1 MRFSQGRRSDIIQDK
16 NNLRI
21 LVVKEIIQ
29 GLEPQRLWHHF
40 YAISQI
46 PRCSRHE
53 DKVRDYVLGIAKHN
67 GLEYRTDSTGNL
79 VIKVNASKGRHSC
92 PVVVLQGHLDMVCEK
107 EKGKQHDFENDPIC
121 LKRQGD
127 WISAEGTTLGA
138 DNGIGVAASLAV
150 LEAKDVEHGPIE
162 CLFTVDEETGLTGAM
177 DLANDIL
184 EGRMLI
190 NMDTE
195 QDGVIYIGC
204 AGGKDTELLLDLQT
218 DRPWSDAMAVRI
230 RIGGLQGGH
239 SGIDIHRGRGNAIKL
254 LTRFLWTQ
262 AASIDLRV
270 ASINGGSKHNA
281 IPRDCEAVVCLPPEG
296 LPALKS
302 AAAQYGKSISDEF
315 VFTDPRA
322 FVAVQQGGFDKPS
335 TVFTPAFQNHVLN
348 TLYAVPNGILAMSQ
362 AVPDLVQT
370 SNNLAIVKTDDSEL
384 RVVTSQRSSVP
395 AALEEVSHMVCAI
408 GQQAH
413 ARIVQGNG
421 YPAWKPDPGSPLL
434 NKAKA
439 VHKSL
444 FGVAPK
450 VKAVH
455 AGLECGIIGDKFP
468 GMDMI
473 SFGPTILGAHSPTER
488 VQISTVGRFWILL
501 VGLLERLAA

>member
-1 MRFSQGRRSDIIQDK
+1 V
-16 NNLRI
+16 N
-21 LVVKEIIQ
+21 EIIQ

-53 DKVRDYVLGIAKHN
+53 DMVRSYVLGIAKRN

-79 VIKVNASKGRHSC
+79 VIKVIASQGRETC
-92 PVVVLQGHLDMVCEK
+92 PPVVLQGHLDMVCEK
-107 EKGKQHDFENDPIC
+107 EKSKQHDFEKDPIR

-127 WISAEGTTLGA
+127 WIGAEGTTLGA

-162 CLFTVDEETGLTGAM
+162 CLFTVNEETGLTGAIS
-177 DLANDIL
+177 LAHDML
-184 EGRMLI
+184 DGRMLV

-195 QDGVIYIGC
+195 EDGAIYIGC
-204 AGGKDTELLLDLQT
+204 AGGKDTELRLDLQMEQ
-218 DRPWSDAMAVRI
+218 PPSDSVAVRI

-254 LTRFLWTQ
+254 LTRFIWNQTSLT
-262 AASIDLRV
+262 DLRV

-281 IPRDCEAVVCLPPEG
+281 IPRDCEALVYLPRER
-296 LPALKS
+296 LRTLTD
-302 AAAQYGKSISDEF
+302 AAAQFRTIISEEF
-315 VFTDPRA
+315 ALTDPKA
-322 FVAVQQGGFDKPS
+322 FLAIEEDGPDKPGA
-335 TVFTPAFQNHVLN
+335 VFTPVFQKHVLN
-348 TLYAVPNGILAMSQ
+348 ALYGLPNGIIAMSQ

-370 SNNLAIVKTDDSEL
+370 SNNLAIVKTDASEVRL
-384 RVVTSQRSSVP
+384 VTSQRSSMP
-395 AALEEVSHMVCAI
+395 TELEDVSHMVCAI

-413 ARIVQGNG
+413 ARILQGNA
-421 YPAWKPDPGSPLL
+421 YPAWKPNPDSHLL
-434 NKAKA
+434 NTAKS

-444 FGVAPK
+444 LGVAPK